1 MKFCVFI
8 GDMYRDF
15 SLSIIKNLNNYAV
28 EKGHRVD
35 VFGTCS
41 ISTSNPLYINGF
53 KSILSLPS
61 IHDYDGV
68 VLCYDTLI
76 HEDMGKDLVEDLLS
90 DMEAPPVICIRAA
103 IAGFYN
109 ILPDN
114 RALMYEIAKH
124 VISKCK
130 TGDIGFVTGMD
141 ALEDSFER
149 REGFEDAMREA
160 GYKVSEDK
168 VFHGNYWITQGPE
181 MADFFIGEDGSL
193 PEAIICS
200 NDYEAIAICN
210 ELIKRGYSVPSD
222 IMISGV
228 DNTVEARDHI
238 PSISTIEISNETLVN
253 TAMRVMEDAIAGKK
267 PELNTYMS
275 GTLVPGESAGD
286 EVAER
291 DVYDT
296 LCQQSVAA
304 SSAMD
309 EKREFVVINALFEGA
324 LTKETSIKVTLDQ
337 FRSVPSIKSVYL
349 VRYTENDRELCGY
362 YTNKGE
368 DHIEDISFS
377 KDLLLPEGLEN
388 DDTGTRVHFAL
399 TYKNEVY
406 GYAVMSFDMDIP
418 EFINF
423 KVEYILTQV
432 GLSINKLEI
441 YNKLFG
447 ISDVISLYIKDPLT
461 GTLNRRGFDKRIT
474 EFFDKEGNRIKD
486 SAVVSVDMDELKYIN
501 DTFGHN
507 AGDEAIKE
515 TARCID
521 NALNSGEFVARM
533 GGDEFAAVLVLSEPG
548 RVGKFIRNVR
558 NSIRDFNQT
567 GKYEW
572 ELSAS
577 IGTCDLTDWHGVT
590 ECMKK
595 ADKAMYLEKK
605 AKKKNRL

>member
-181 MADFFIGEDGSL
+181 MADFFIREDGSL

-210 ELIKRGYSVPSD
+210 ELIKRGYSIPSD

-441 YNKLFG
+441 YSKLFG

-558 NSIRDFNQT
+558 NNIRDFNQT